1 MKTKPQP
8 GNEVRGG
15 EVSGGAVFLGRL
27 MWMVLGPVLSFFIA
41 YAIVNR
47 EGWFTTWDAAF
58 GAVVALM
65 VGGRWVEQRSG
76 SAMTATGEPATVEHF
91 RRYVRVL
98 LPLAAGVWVAMNVL
112 GNHVL
117 A

>member
-1 MKTKPQP
+1 MEMNSQP
-8 GNEVRGG
+8 GTEVRAG
-15 EVSGGAVFLGRL
+15 EVSSGVALLGRL
-27 MWMVLGPVLSFFIA
+27 MWMILGPILALFIT
-41 YAIVNR
+41 YGVVTHG
-47 EGWFTTWDAAF
+47 GWFTPRDAAF
-58 GAVVALM
+58 AIIVAMM

-76 SAMTATGEPATVEHF
+76 SALTATGKPATVEHF

-98 LPLAAGVWVAMNVL
+98 LPLAAGVWVVANVL